1 MPAIVQTMP
10 RIQFERDYIIFQN
23 SIIFSI
29 CHNGG
34 GLSEGILQDQKHKI
48 FGFMDLCV
56 CFFSWHVDANLPTSL
71 YIGIFLMKFHL
82 FLYLYMFMCVC
93 AYKSVSVWY
102 FCVWNHL
109 VCIIYNA
116 TRKMFFWFIS
126 LFTDGKRFFFAT
138 ALVCSTLTFRSLLY
152 VEFEWFRDG
161 WVVCNFGLQTGVR
174 LLSREMANFPEIP
187 TNVLYFYFLFCMN
200 FIMTNGGI
208 TCGCEWVCVKW
219 PEAKVRPLFMNLHGR
234 TEWHNNQIIGPVE
247 QRHIF

>member
-29 CHNGG
+29 CLNGG

-82 FLYLYMFMCVC
+82 FLYLYMFVCVC

-126 LFTDGKRFFFAT
+126 LFTDGKCFFLPQHWCVVLWPSEAYCT
-138 ALVCSTLTFRSLLY
+138 ASSSGS
-152 VEFEWFRDG
+152 EMDG
-161 WVVCNFGLQTGVR
+161 WYVTLACRQGFDF
-174 LLSREMANFPEIP
+174 FPEKWQTSQKFQP
-187 TNVLYFYFLFCMN
+187 MFYISISFFVWISLWPMAALHVGVSECVW
-200 FIMTNGGI
+200 NGL
-208 TCGCEWVCVKW
+208 KQ
-219 PEAKVRPLFMNLHGR
+219 K
-234 TEWHNNQIIGPVE
+234 
-247 QRHIF
+247 